1 MNSSDFLKSLE
12 QDIDEITERINTSIA
27 PLDFE
32 QLNWRPTENK
42 WSVAEV
48 FAHLNSYC
56 NHYLPEFEKAIQ
68 KALTQSLQPAEKYK
82 STWLGRYFIK
92 SMSPEK
98 IHKKFKAPKQHNHI
112 HSQVPTDVINIFL
125 KNQLHLKKILQD
137 SRTININKSKVQIE
151 ILPFLTLRLGD
162 LLKFFVTHQ
171 QRHLL
176 QIMNNEVQR
185 KENG

>member
-1 MNSSDFLKSLE
+1 MTSSDFLKSLD
-12 QDIDEITERINTSIA
+12 QDIDDLVERTTTSIA

-32 QLNWRPTENK
+32 KINWRPAENK

-48 FAHLNSYC
+48 YAHLNSYS
-56 NHYLPEFEKAIQ
+56 NHYFPLFEKAIQ
-68 KALTQSLQPAEKYK
+68 EASSQNWKPAQKYK
-82 STWLGRYFIK
+82 STWLGRYFIQ

-112 HSQVPTDVINIFL
+112 HSQISIDVIEGFLENQKRL
-125 KNQLHLKKILQD
+125 KNILQL
-137 SRTININKSKVQIE
+137 SENININKTKVQIE
-151 ILPFLTLRLGD
+151 ILPFLKLRLGD
-162 LLKFFVTHQ
+162 FLKFFVTHQ

-176 QIMNNEVQR
+176 QIMNNETKR